1 MAEGRR
7 YTDDEVRTILE
18 RALKRTHKAGVSHD
32 ELVAAAGE
40 VGLSREDIER
50 AAAELDEG
58 RDEREARAK
67 ILKARRAGLAGHA
80 WAYAGVN
87 LFLVAINLITTPSI
101 LWFVFPLLGWGLGLF
116 FHARAGLSKE
126 VSERAIRKE
135 VEKVNKERKKERKRL
150 EEERRAEEK
159 ERKKKRDVERSSF
172 EKGAAELGS
181 AVEEGVGMLMSKLA
195 EEIRGARETARRD
208 NVRVA
213 GDVAPDSDRRR
224 REDDERAEAEAE
236 EEAEAEREHRRRRR

>member
-7 YTDDEVRTILE
+7 YTDEEVRTILE

-32 ELVAAAGE
+32 ELVAAASE
-40 VGLSREDIER
+40 VGISRDDIES
-50 AAAELDEG
+50 AALELDEG
-58 RDEREARAK
+58 RDEREARDK
-67 ILKARRAGLAGHA
+67 ILKARRAGLAAHA

-87 LFLVAINLITTPSI
+87 LFLVALNLLTTPSI

-126 VSERAIRKE
+126 VSPKAIRRE
-135 VEKVNKERKKERKRL
+135 VDRVNKERRKERKRL

-159 ERKKKRDVERSSF
+159 ERKKKREGERSTF

-181 AVEEGVGMLMSKLA
+181 AVEEGVGMLMSKIA
-195 EEIRGARETARRD
+195 EEIRGGREASRRE

-213 GDVAPDSDRRR
+213 EGSPPDSDRSNY
-224 REDDERAEAEAE
+224 DEGHAEAEAE
-236 EEAEAEREHRRRRR
+236 EEEEAEREQRRRRR

>member
-7 YTDDEVRTILE
+7 YTDEEVRTILE
-18 RALKRTHKAGVSHD
+18 RALKRTHKEGVSHD

-40 VGLSREDIER
+40 VGISRDDLER
-50 AAAELDEG
+50 AASELDES
-58 RDEREARAK
+58 RDEREARTK

-87 LFLVAINLITTPSI
+87 LFLLAINLLTTPSI

-126 VSERAIRKE
+126 VSDKAIRRE
-135 VEKVNKERKKERKRL
+135 VDKVNKERKKERKRL

-159 ERKKKRDVERSSF
+159 ERKKKRQGERSSL
-172 EKGAAELGS
+172 ERGAAELGS

-195 EEIRGARETARRD
+195 EEIRGGREPARRE

-213 GDVAPDSDRRR
+213 GSSEPDSDRGRY
-224 REDDERAEAEAE
+224 EEAEAEAE
-236 EEAEAEREHRRRRR
+236 EEEEAERERRRRRR